1 MWLTFLRRVVLRA
14 ARVRRKG
21 IREAPVQT
29 VMLDVLAGTLDRRD
43 LLLPLGLLTV
53 YFSAWGEVALDGLR
67 FKKNSLL
74 CDP

>member
-1 MWLTFLRRVVLRA
+1 
-14 ARVRRKG
+14 
-21 IREAPVQT
+21 
-29 VMLDVLAGTLDRRD
+29 MLDVLAGTLDRRD